1 MTNKYMKTQS
11 SYHNVFRFRAGKRI
25 LLGVAALLLLAS
37 GAQAQFVSTVVSN
50 GLFEPNSVATDAGKN
65 AYITDASDDQI
76 LKFVP
81 GTGALTL
88 LAGGSPGTNSGVGP
102 LAEFNNPLGIVAAR
116 GGLVVVDQGNHAI
129 RFVSTNGVVS
139 AAPIAGVLGKAGTND
154 GPGTSALFNFPSGI
168 AADAQGNLYVVDQ
181 GNNLIREI
189 DTNNVVTT
197 IVTSNGYVFNQPT
210 SVAVD
215 NQSNIWVSDTGNS
228 AICMISNQTV
238 NVIAPDAGFSVPTA
252 LLWVGGASNTLFVAD
267 TGNQVIRSISFVTN
281 QFGSAYY
288 SVETMAGIP
297 GKAGNVDGAPSTAEF
312 NAPVGLGV
320 DPFDSGYYVVDRDG
334 GTARYG
340 ISGGAVRVFQVTAP
354 LPPPAAPVL
363 GFVTFVP
370 PSPEATPLSVFTA
383 SADEVFNNAA
393 IIAVKAAANSQTF
406 VNYGATGTSIAA
418 PGPGSG
424 SSPEVYQG
432 DNLLPNQTAPTII
445 VNQMPDVTIYAVS
458 EGPGGQLSSNV
469 TARFQWVTANP
480 ILSGNNAADI
490 GVSDITAGAAMY
502 YTIDGVTVPTNA
514 ATTNCFGPV
523 YSGTNISLVITS
535 NTTLMVRGFATNFA
549 PSGTVSLYLTI
560 SNYIANTVGFSPRTT
575 AAGTGATLAVP
586 VFVTMAQS
594 NAPVESIQFRAEIAP
609 TGGNVNE
616 VAPLNDLSFFP
627 TDFVPLAGSQ
637 ATIAT
642 FEWETYSVGLA
653 QGVLINTYTNS
664 GLTLSGYG
672 AVSLLEIPI
681 PKTVTKGQTY
691 SLTIINPSGTS
702 DGNQAGIALVGLTNT
717 LTITDPVYF
726 AGDSSPANGYNAGE
740 FGDGSLDNSD
750 VNNAMYA
757 SVGIRVPPVF
767 TDAYNDMDV
776 YPPDNG
782 DGLITFLDWETI
794 LQRSVGLDTNN
805 WIRFRADGGALMHQ
819 QVSWKPGGTPIPL
832 SAPEPMMP
840 AISKT
845 SGGGTPPGQVW
856 LRQALVG
863 AVPQTGVQPG
873 STCSIPV
880 YAKIGAGYSVSGLQF
895 RAIVTAEGAAPAP
908 GAITFTPAAGVQN
921 PTKLP
926 GNSAND
932 IACFW
937 GLGAFA
943 SALQGSNYLG
953 VITFQVPATAQT
965 GQSYALHFQGVDG
978 APDISTS
985 YQFES
990 LPGQV
995 WVNSA
1000 ALQPAQI
1007 SSDEWRAHFFGSY
1020 TSPLA
1025 ADNVD
1030 ADGDGMLNWQEYVAG
1045 TNPTNAQS
1053 KLQFTSAALNNVGV
1067 KDVGFTWLTAPGKTY
1082 ILQSTPSLN
1091 KPVWTAVKTIVGDGN
1106 NYQFIESNYSAGP
1119 RFYRL
1124 DLQP

>member
-370 PSPEATPLSVFTA
+370 PQRPRRCRCSRHQPTR
-383 SADEVFNNAA
+383 
-393 IIAVKAAANSQTF
+393 
-406 VNYGATGTSIAA
+406 
-418 PGPGSG
+418 
-424 SSPEVYQG
+424 SSTTRRS
-432 DNLLPNQTAPTII
+432 LPSRPPPIPRRSSTTAP
-445 VNQMPDVTIYAVS
+445 Q
-458 EGPGGQLSSNV
+458 
-469 TARFQWVTANP
+469 
-480 ILSGNNAADI
+480 
-490 GVSDITAGAAMY
+490 
-502 YTIDGVTVPTNA
+502 
-514 ATTNCFGPV
+514 
-523 YSGTNISLVITS
+523 
-535 NTTLMVRGFATNFA
+535 
-549 PSGTVSLYLTI
+549 
-560 SNYIANTVGFSPRTT
+560 
-575 AAGTGATLAVP
+575 
-586 VFVTMAQS
+586 
-594 NAPVESIQFRAEIAP
+594 
-609 TGGNVNE
+609 
-616 VAPLNDLSFFP
+616 
-627 TDFVPLAGSQ
+627 
-637 ATIAT
+637 
-642 FEWETYSVGLA
+642 
-653 QGVLINTYTNS
+653 
-664 GLTLSGYG
+664 
-672 AVSLLEIPI
+672 
-681 PKTVTKGQTY
+681 
-691 SLTIINPSGTS
+691 
-702 DGNQAGIALVGLTNT
+702 
-717 LTITDPVYF
+717 
-726 AGDSSPANGYNAGE
+726 
-740 FGDGSLDNSD
+740 
-750 VNNAMYA
+750 
-757 SVGIRVPPVF
+757 
-767 TDAYNDMDV
+767 
-776 YPPDNG
+776 
-782 DGLITFLDWETI
+782 
-794 LQRSVGLDTNN
+794 
-805 WIRFRADGGALMHQ
+805 
-819 QVSWKPGGTPIPL
+819 
-832 SAPEPMMP
+832 
-840 AISKT
+840 
-845 SGGGTPPGQVW
+845 
-856 LRQALVG
+856 
-863 AVPQTGVQPG
+863 
-873 STCSIPV
+873 
-880 YAKIGAGYSVSGLQF
+880 
-895 RAIVTAEGAAPAP
+895 APA
-908 GAITFTPAAGVQN
+908 
-921 PTKLP
+921 
-926 GNSAND
+926 
-932 IACFW
+932 
-937 GLGAFA
+937 
-943 SALQGSNYLG
+943 
-953 VITFQVPATAQT
+953 
-965 GQSYALHFQGVDG
+965 
-978 APDISTS
+978 
-985 YQFES
+985 
-990 LPGQV
+990 
-995 WVNSA
+995 
-1000 ALQPAQI
+1000 
-1007 SSDEWRAHFFGSY
+1007 
-1020 TSPLA
+1020 
-1025 ADNVD
+1025 
-1030 ADGDGMLNWQEYVAG
+1030 
-1045 TNPTNAQS
+1045 
-1053 KLQFTSAALNNVGV
+1053 
-1067 KDVGFTWLTAPGKTY
+1067 
-1082 ILQSTPSLN
+1082 
-1091 KPVWTAVKTIVGDGN
+1091 
-1106 NYQFIESNYSAGP
+1106 
-1119 RFYRL
+1119 
-1124 DLQP
+1124 